1 MTKQTAIEYLETDIS
16 RLGNTWQNEEHKDA
30 LQMGINALQS
40 WAEISDQLQAEL
52 DKHEGRVN
60 EYDLGIQVGLSLAM
74 VIASGHLLKIQG
86 IESK

>member
-1 MTKQTAIEYLETDIS
+1 MTKQVAIEYLETDIS
-16 RLGNTWQNEEHKDA
+16 RLGNTWQNEEHKEA

-60 EYDLGIQVGLSLAM
+60 EYDLGIQVGLAQAM

>member
-1 MTKQTAIEYLETDIS
+1 MTKQVAIEYLETDIS

-52 DKHEGRVN
+52 DKHEGRVK
-60 EYDLGIQVGLSLAM
+60 EYDLGIQVGLAQAM
-74 VIASGHLLKIQG
+74 VIAGEHLLKIQG
-86 IESK
+86 IES

>member
-1 MTKQTAIEYLETDIS
+1 MTKQVAIEYLETDIS

-40 WAEISDQLQAEL
+40 WSDISNQLQAEL
-52 DKHEGRVN
+52 NKHEGRVN
-60 EYDLGIQVGLSLAM
+60 EYDLGIQVGLSQAL
-74 VIASGHLLKIQG
+74 VIVGEHLLKIQG

>member
-1 MTKQTAIEYLETDIS
+1 MTKQVAIEYLETDIS

-40 WAEISDQLQAEL
+40 WSDISDQLQAEL

-60 EYDLGIQVGLSLAM
+60 EYDICIQIGLSLAM
-74 VIASGHLLKIQG
+74 IIVGEHLLKIQG
-86 IESK
+86 IEP

>member
-1 MTKQTAIEYLETDIS
+1 MTKQVAIEYLETDIS
-16 RLGNTWQNEEHKDA
+16 RLGNTWQNEEHKEA

-52 DKHEGRVN
+52 DKHEDRVN

-74 VIASGHLLKIQG
+74 VIVGEHLLKIQG
-86 IESK
+86 IEP